1 MSVLDNWDNWKNFL
15 GDRLHHAQNEGMN
28 NEVINDLAYQIGGYL
43 ANQVDAK
50 NEQEKVLAD
59 LWSVAS
65 KEEQHAIANMM
76 VKLVQNNGSA
86 H

>member
-1 MSVLDNWDNWKNFL
+1 MSVLDNWSQWKDFL
-15 GDRLHHAQNEGMN
+15 GDRLHQAQNSGMSR
-28 NEVINDLAYQIGGYL
+28 EVIGDLAYQIGNYL
-43 ANQVDAK
+43 ANQVDPK
-50 NEQEKVLAD
+50 NEQERILAD

-76 VKLVQNNGSA
+76 VKLVQNDGT